1 MSDDTPDVVRY
12 LTRQELERRQAQ
24 APTRPRAEVSSAG
37 GDTIAVLRLYD
48 VIDSWGGFWGVSA
61 ADIASVLDQLPEGT
75 QLELHLN
82 SPGGEATEGIAISN
96 LLRQYPAKVTA
107 IVDGLAASAASMV
120 AMGANELVMAPSSQL
135 MIHDASGGCWGDA
148 LFMEQTA
155 AMLHHLSDRY
165 AEAYAGKAG
174 GDPAEWRAL
183 MQAETWYSPDEA
195 VAAGLADRTLAE
207 PTTEDPEAAVARH
220 DLRAFA
226 HAGRQNAP
234 APKLPRAAALGRPA
248 AAGGTTREES
258 DTMSDTLIAGLRER
272 LGTADDADEPTV
284 LAALDEALTE
294 KADPPAATAVP
305 DGHVVIPEARLRD
318 LEAGATAGTEAAK
331 KLHNQERETFLD
343 SVRAK
348 FAPANRASWATEY
361 DRDPEGTKAHFKDAP
376 EIVALRPIGHDDDP
390 ELSALDA
397 DYKALFGADE
407 QKVS

>member
-1 MSDDTPDVVRY
+1 MSDETPDVVRY
-12 LTRQELERRQAQ
+12 LTREELDRRRAQ
-24 APTRPRAEVSSAG
+24 APTRPRAEVSSTG

-48 VIDSWGGFWGVSA
+48 VIDSWGGYWGVSA
-61 ADIASVLDQLPEGT
+61 ADVAAILDELPDGT
-75 QLELHLN
+75 QIELHLN
-82 SPGGEATEGIAISN
+82 SPGGEATEGIAIAN

-107 IVDGLAASAASMV
+107 IIDGLAASAASMV

-148 LFMEQTA
+148 LFMEQA
-155 AMLHHLSDRY
+155 AQMLHHLSDRY

-174 GDPAEWRAL
+174 GDPADWRAL

-207 PTTEDPEAAVARH
+207 PTTTDPEAAVARH

-248 AAGGTTREES
+248 APGGTTREEP
-258 DTMSDTLIAGLRER
+258 DAMSDTLIAGLRER

-294 KADPPAATAVP
+294 KADPPAAAADELSPVALAEVTRLSTELAELKAKDAKREKDEFFATA
-305 DGHVVIPEARLRD
+305 LRD
-318 LEAGATAGTEAAK
+318 GKTSPAERKDLEEMYDAAPAQTIA
-331 KLHNQERETFLD
+331 LV
-343 SVRAK
+343 SARAK
-348 FAPANRASWATEY
+348 GSVVPVAT
-361 DRDPEGTKAHFKDAP
+361 
-376 EIVALRPIGHDDDP
+376 IGHEAEGEVTDDDRIYA
-390 ELSALDA
+390 E
-397 DYKALFGADE
+397 LFGPTT
-407 QKVS
+407 KVS